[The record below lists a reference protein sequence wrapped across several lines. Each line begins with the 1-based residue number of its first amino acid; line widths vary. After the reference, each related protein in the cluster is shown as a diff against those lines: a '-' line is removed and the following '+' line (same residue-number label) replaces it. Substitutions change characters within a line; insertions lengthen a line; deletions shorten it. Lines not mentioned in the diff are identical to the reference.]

1 MYFEP
6 QLAYSNETRSLI
18 QYKKNNLLM
27 AISAFAKYAQNFQ
40 YIYIYIFFFFLV
52 MRKFLYICIHKSVH
66 THDIGILEV

>member
-18 QYKKNNLLM
+18 QYKTNNLLM

-40 YIYIYIFFFFLV
+40 YLFFFFFLV
-52 MRKFLYICIHKSVH
+52 MRKFLYICIHKSVN
-66 THDIGILEV
+66 THDIGIWKSNIV

>member
-18 QYKKNNLLM
+18 QYKTNNLLM

-40 YIYIYIFFFFLV
+40 YLSFLFLFFIFFFFGDEKIFV
-52 MRKFLYICIHKSVH
+52 YLY
-66 THDIGILEV
+66 T

>member
-18 QYKKNNLLM
+18 QYKTNNLLM

-40 YIYIYIFFFFLV
+40 YLFFFFFGDE
-52 MRKFLYICIHKSVH
+52 KFFVYLY
-66 THDIGILEV
+66 T